1 MILNPNYD
9 KMDEMIEQQKL
20 NKLTISALC
29 ILTAL
34 SLLLLI
40 GFSVQKHS
48 INELEQRLDNIE
60 YIFKEAQ

>member
-1 MILNPNYD
+1 
-9 KMDEMIEQQKL
+9 MDEMIEQQKL

>member
-1 MILNPNYD
+1 
-9 KMDEMIEQQKL
+9 MDEMIEQQKL

-29 ILTAL
+29 FLTAL